1 MKNLSCHEARK
12 VKDVHKAR
20 GFSLLELLVVM
31 SLLSIMAA
39 LAIWGGQEF
48 ARDWQLKRAG
58 HQLLEDLKA
67 LQARAEGSGSL
78 TLNNGVL
85 VLQRT
90 FLVFDPDASVYT
102 AYAWQDGNANGVA
115 ETGEADLLW
124 QNSLPPGVS
133 FGWASGIDRR
143 ACSNSSG
150 APGSAVSFA
159 SPNYSPC
166 DDKPCIKFDNNGF
179 SRMGP
184 GAVYLTLGEQSLAVT
199 GTRPGHFTLGEWD
212 GRRWK

>member
-1 MKNLSCHEARK
+1 MKNLNCLEARK
-12 VKDVHKAR
+12 VKGVHKAR
-20 GFSLLELLVVM
+20 GFTLLELLVVM
-31 SLLSIMAA
+31 SVLGIMAA
-39 LAIWGGQEF
+39 LATWGGQEF

-67 LQARAEGSGSL
+67 LQGRAEGSGSL

-85 VLQRT
+85 VLQRI

-133 FGWASGIDRR
+133 FGWARTVCRWEFHSVGLPVLIVVPAATVAGLREALFLLPAR
-143 ACSNSSG
+143 IILPVMISRVSSLIIM
-150 APGSAVSFA
+150 VS
-159 SPNYSPC
+159 
-166 DDKPCIKFDNNGF
+166 
-179 SRMGP
+179 
-184 GAVYLTLGEQSLAVT
+184 V
-199 GTRPGHFTLGEWD
+199 
-212 GRRWK
+212 